1 MLQMIIIII
10 VNWTGFNTNRIFF
23 FFYILSF
30 AYAFILNKLTFL
42 NVCMFIYKQK
52 KINNFPPTPPNFIF
66 KQTIKNTIINVFFL

>member
-1 MLQMIIIII
+1 MLQMIIII
-10 VNWTGFNTNRIFF
+10 VNWTGFNTNRKYN

-52 KINNFPPTPPNFIF
+52 NQQLSSNSTQFYF
-66 KQTIKNTIINVFFL
+66 